1 MPHSPKEQL
10 TELLNSAQE
19 NLRENRHEIAR
30 ADSIQAVQFAEKHFG
45 PHSEEAIEALRPLME
60 LYFHSDE
67 IEPGYECLEKID
79 HILELRKN
87 QTHDRVY
94 LYNDVA
100 VLFGNKRNSQE
111 ALKLLSRAL
120 VLSEKVDKGNI
131 FVRVHTL
138 INLGYYH
145 FREDQYPE
153 CIRFIEQGLAEGIA
167 VKPYPAPKYAE
178 AAIILARAL
187 FENPDKN
194 DMVSALLENALPVIT
209 SIANTPSEGTGVGYL
224 ILGII
229 YFRTGHYTRAQF
241 AFDKASTAF
250 EYCQPS
256 ARRRLANC
264 YSWMSDNEIKLSN
277 DGRAESLAKKALS
290 LSIELYPEH
299 SDEIIK
305 DKTNL
310 IHFLIPRQRYV
321 EAAPLL
327 EEIISSLETR
337 NGRDDPKLQQ
347 PCNNLGFVYVNLER
361 FPLAEGLLRRAQ
373 KLALM
378 KSPSVPCPF
387 VTKNLGLMYQKMGYS
402 EKAIIEYTKAR
413 KLFIEQDS
421 ESHPMIAFID
431 NAVTECRDNQ

>member
-45 PHSEEAIEALRPLME
+45 AHSEESIDALRPLME
-60 LYFHSDE
+60 LYFHADE

-100 VLFGNKRNSQE
+100 VIFGNKRNSPE
-111 ALKLLSRAL
+111 ALKLLTRAL
-120 VLSEKVDKGNI
+120 ALSEKVDKENI
-131 FVRVHTL
+131 KVRVHTL

-145 FREDQYPE
+145 FREQEHAE
-153 CIRFIEQGLAEGIA
+153 CIRYIEKGLAEGNA
-167 VKPYPAPKYAE
+167 VKPYPTPKYAE

-187 FENPDKN
+187 FENPANN
-194 DMVSALLENALPVIT
+194 DTVSALLENALPVIT
-209 SIANTPSEGTGVGYL
+209 SIANTPNESTGIGYM

-229 YFRTGHYTRAQF
+229 YFKSGHYTRAQF
-241 AFDKASTAF
+241 DFDKAATAF

-256 ARRRLANC
+256 AQHRLANC
-264 YSWMSDNEIKLSN
+264 YSWAHDNEVKLGN
-277 DGRAESLAKKALS
+277 DVRAEVLAKKALT
-290 LSIELYPEH
+290 LTNELYAEH

-305 DKTNL
+305 DKVDL
-310 IHFLIPRQRYV
+310 LHFYVQRQRYID
-321 EAAPLL
+321 ATPLL
-327 EEIISSLETR
+327 EEVIASIETR
-337 NGRDDPKLQQ
+337 HGRDDPQLQQ
-347 PCNNLGFVYVNLER
+347 HCNNLGFVYVHLER

-373 KLALM
+373 KFALM
-378 KSPSVPCPF
+378 RTPSVPCPF

-402 EKAIIEYTKAR
+402 EKAIIEYSKAR
-413 KLFIEQDS
+413 KLFIEQHG
-421 ESHPMIAFID
+421 ESHPMIQFID
-431 NAVTECRDNQ
+431 NALTECRDTQ